1 MIHVFR
7 NIYKYNDVKLSS
19 YNLAVVSRANLQLTR
34 VKSNPIL
41 IPDESNW
48 WESKAV
54 FNCSVLNDGNTIHM
68 LYRAVGD
75 YEDYVSRIGY
85 ATSTDGLSFT
95 RRKEVA
101 ISPVLDCEMYGMED
115 PRLTSIDDQIYLTYV
130 VLSDYV
136 KKGPIASTAL
146 AITDDFSCYKRLGI
160 ITIPGSDNK
169 DVVLF
174 PNNNRDIRS
183 KKYMILHRPSKWTG
197 PTYNTYG
204 PSIWLGKGDSVTN
217 FCTHSLLVKPE
228 QAWEAL
234 KVGAGMSPIKTRKG
248 WLLIYHGVSIDKVYS
263 AGAFL
268 LDLNDPHKILG
279 RTKEPILTPEEQYEK
294 CGDVSNVV
302 FPTGACILDNE
313 LFVYY
318 GGADKVCC
326 VATIDLDDLLNY
338 LLSPSCLI

>member
-1 MIHVFR
+1 M
-7 NIYKYNDVKLSS
+7 
-19 YNLAVVSRANLQLTR
+19 VSRPNVQLSR

-54 FNCSVLNDGNTIHM
+54 FNCSVLNDGNIIHM

-75 YEDYVSRIGY
+75 YDDYVSRIGY
-85 ATSTDGLSFT
+85 ATSIDGLSFT
-95 RRKEVA
+95 RRKEIA
-101 ISPVLDCEMYGMED
+101 ISPELDYEIYGMED
-115 PRLTSIDDQIYLTYV
+115 PRLTSIENQTYVTYV
-130 VLSDYV
+130 VLSNHV
-136 KKGPIASTAL
+136 KKGPTASTAL

-174 PNNNRDIRS
+174 PKNNGDTRS
-183 KKYMILHRPSKWTG
+183 KKYRILHRPNKWTG
-197 PTYNTYG
+197 PAYKTCR
-204 PSIWLGKGDSVTN
+204 PSIWLGEGDSVTN
-217 FCTHSLLVKPE
+217 FFSHSLLIKPE

-248 WLLIYHGVSIDKVYS
+248 WLVIYHGVSIDRVYS
-263 AGAFL
+263 AGACL
-268 LDLNDPHKILG
+268 LDPNNPHKILG
-279 RTKEPILTPEEQYEK
+279 RTKEPILTPEEHYEK
-294 CGDVSNVV
+294 SGDVSNVV
-302 FPTGACILDNE
+302 FPTGACIIDNE

-326 VATIDLDDLLNY
+326 VATVDLDHLLEY
-338 LLSPSCLI
+338 LLSPSCLN